1 MSGGRG
7 VAAEGP
13 SPGRILVVDDE
24 RQIVR
29 ALTAILSAAGYAVAT
44 ASTGAEALRAAA
56 LRPPDAVVLDLLLP
70 DLDGVEV
77 CRRLREWSQ
86 VPVVVVSA
94 VGDET
99 KKVIALDA
107 GADDYV
113 TKPYSS
119 GELLARLRAAMRR
132 AAAPVGEDPRV
143 TFGEVEVDLGRR
155 EVRRDG
161 ELVHLTRREYGLLAE
176 LARHPGRLLT
186 RQMLLRAVWRPRLR
200 GRGPLPPRAH
210 VHAAPQAGARPGPP
224 PAPPD
229 GDRRGIPTANGLTR
243 EV

>member
-1 MSGGRG
+1 MSAARG

-29 ALTAILSAAGYAVAT
+29 ALRAILSAAGYAVAT
-44 ASTGAEALRAAA
+44 ASTGAEALQAAA
-56 LRPPDAVVLDLLLP
+56 LQPPDAVVLDLLLP

-132 AAAPVGEDPRV
+132 GAAPAGEDPRV
-143 TFGEVEVDLGRR
+143 TFGDVEVDLGRR
-155 EVRRDG
+155 EVRRGG

-186 RQMLLRAVWRPRLR
+186 RHMLLRAVWGPGSEAEAHYLHVHMSTLRRKLERDPARPRHLLTEIGVGYRLR
-200 GRGPLPPRAH
+200 T
-210 VHAAPQAGARPGPP
+210 
-224 PAPPD
+224 D
-229 GDRRGIPTANGLTR
+229 
-243 EV
+243 